1 MASCIT
7 SQWGDSYSPQIR
19 LTVTQTDSTNTSA
32 TLSWKLEYVPHGYPL
47 YISSRNYTVKIG
59 GSTVKSGTYNA
70 NGVTSTKTISSG
82 TKTITK
88 TTSKQN
94 ISFSV
99 SFTFN
104 ATWSGSYAGTKSASG
119 NITVSAKP
127 SYKISYNAN
136 GGSGAPS
143 SQTKWY
149 GQNLTLSSTKPT
161 RTGYSFLGWSTS
173 SSATSATWTAG
184 GTYTANA
191 ADTLYAVWKANTYTV
206 KYNANGGSGAPG
218 NQTKTYGK
226 TLTLSS
232 VKPTKTNYNF
242 KGWGTSASS
251 TTVSYAP
258 GASYTKNAS
267 ITLYAIWELA
277 YTPPRIKNLSVDR
290 CNVSGE
296 LGEEGTYALVVF
308 NWETDESVV
317 SVKIEW
323 KASSDETYSKTIMIP
338 SSGTSGSVSEIIGE
352 GLLNT
357 EYVYNILVSIEDQNG
372 ASSSRK
378 NLPQIAFI
386 IDFLAEGKGVAFGKP
401 AEEVATLDVNMY
413 LRNRKDVQFE
423 TSVAILGI
431 KPSTG
436 ELTDVFT
443 PQNASGNT
451 VIGYGNYE
459 KKQGYTNI
467 YGNDIQIASAEAD
480 GYFRPYYRKGDTI
493 PITFRG
499 SGFVTTSS
507 TYVGFTVPLSKPIIG
522 KPVVTARSVNGF
534 ILRQNGKYTHGS
546 DGSPAIWVTPSKYEV
561 DFDSGFIMI
570 GATFSNTTNVTNNDS
585 IGIYWIG
592 EIVLS

>member
-19 LTVTQTDSTNTSA
+19 LTVTQTNSTNTSA
-32 TLSWKLEYVPHGYPL
+32 TLSWELEYVPHGYPL
-47 YISSRNYTVKIG
+47 YISSREYTVKIG

-70 NGVTSTKTISSG
+70 NGITSTKTISSG

-88 TTSKQN
+88 TTSNQN

-119 NITVSAKP
+119 SITVSAKP

-149 GQNLTLSSTKPT
+149 GQNLTLSNTKPT

-173 SSATSATWTAG
+173 SSATSATWPAG

-191 ADTLYAVWKANTYTV
+191 SDTLYAVWKANTYTV

-232 VKPTKTNYNF
+232 VKPTRTNYNF

-267 ITLYAIWELA
+267 VTLYAIWELA
-277 YTPPRIKNLSVDR
+277 YTPPRIKNFSVDR
-290 CNVSGE
+290 CNISGE

-323 KASSDETYSKTIMIP
+323 KVSSDETYSKTFVIP

-352 GLLNT
+352 GLLDT
-357 EYVYNILVSIEDQNG
+357 EYVYNVLVTIEDQNG
-372 ASSSRK
+372 TSSSRK
-378 NLPQIAFI
+378 NLPQMAFI
-386 IDFLAEGKGVAFGKP
+386 IDFLAGGKGVAFGKP
-401 AEEVATLDVNMY
+401 AELEDTLDVNMY
-413 LRNRKDVQFE
+413 LKNRKDVRFD
-423 TSVAILGI
+423 TSVSILGI
-431 KPSTG
+431 KPSTE
-436 ELTDVFT
+436 ELTEVFT
-443 PQNASGNT
+443 PQNSSGNT

-480 GYFRPYYRKGDTI
+480 GYCRPYYRKGDII

-499 SGFVTTSS
+499 SGFVTTGSS
-507 TYVGFTVPLSKPIIG
+507 YVGFTIPISKPIIG

-534 ILRQNGKYTHGS
+534 VLRQNGKYTHGS
-546 DGSPAIWVTPSKYEV
+546 AGGPVVWVTPSKYEV
-561 DFDSGFIMI
+561 DFDSGYITI
-570 GATFSNTTNVTNNDS
+570 GATFSNTTNATNNDS

>member
-47 YISSRNYTVKIG
+47 YISSREYTVKIG
-59 GSTVKSGTYNA
+59 GSTVKSSTYNA
-70 NGVTSTKTISSG
+70 NGITSTKTISSG

-104 ATWSGSYAGTKSASG
+104 ATWSGSYASTKSASG
-119 NITVSAKP
+119 SITVSAKP

-149 GQNLTLSSTKPT
+149 GQNLTLSKTKPT

-173 SSATSATWTAG
+173 SSATSATWPAG
-184 GTYTANA
+184 GTYKANA

-277 YTPPRIKNLSVDR
+277 YTPPRITNFSVDR
-290 CNVSGE
+290 CDISGE

-323 KASSDETYSKTIMIP
+323 KASSDETYSKTLVIP

-352 GLLNT
+352 GLLDT

-372 ASSSRK
+372 TSSSRK

-386 IDFLAEGKGVAFGKP
+386 IDFLAGGKGVAFGKP
-401 AEEVATLDVNMY
+401 AELGDTLDVNMH
-413 LRNRKDVQFE
+413 LKNRKDVQFE
-423 TSVAILGI
+423 TSVAVLGI

-443 PQNASGNT
+443 PQNSSGNT

-467 YGNDIQIASAEAD
+467 YGNDVQIASAEAD
-480 GYFRPYYRKGDTI
+480 GSFRPYYRKGDTI

-499 SGFVTTSS
+499 SGYVTSGSS
-507 TYVGFTVPLSKPIIG
+507 YVGFTIPISKPIIG
-522 KPVVTARSVNGF
+522 KPVVTARSVKGF
-534 ILRQNGKYTHGS
+534 VLRQNGKYTHGS
-546 DGSPAIWVTPSKYEV
+546 AGSPAVWATPSEYEV
-561 DFDSGFIMI
+561 DFDSRSISI
-570 GATFSNTTNVTNNDS
+570 GAIFSKTTNATNNDS